1 MAKPHSHACAVA
13 MALNILGDRWSLL
26 IVREA
31 LYGATRFG
39 EFQRNTGI
47 SKNLLTE
54 RLRQLTEDGIL
65 EQVAFADRGTSHVY
79 KLTPKGQ
86 ALETVMVAL
95 QQWSDTFICGEGH
108 EPVLIIDPKT
118 DTPVERL
125 HLRNAEGQHVSFDDL
140 VFMPGPGADGRTRK
154 RLAAIE

>member
-1 MAKPHSHACAVA
+1 

-54 RLRQLTEDGIL
+54 RLKQLIEDGIL
-65 EQVAFADRGTSHVY
+65 QQVAFADRGTSHVY
-79 KLTPKGQ
+79 ELTEKGK
-86 ALETVMVAL
+86 ALQTVMVAL
-95 QQWSDTFICGEGH
+95 QQWSDVHVCGEGN
-108 EPVLIIDPKT
+108 EPVMLIDPAT
-118 DTPVERL
+118 DTPVAAL
-125 HLRNAEGQHVSFDDL
+125 QLRNSAGQTVSFDDL
-140 VFMPGPGADGRTRK
+140 VFKPGPGADGRTRK